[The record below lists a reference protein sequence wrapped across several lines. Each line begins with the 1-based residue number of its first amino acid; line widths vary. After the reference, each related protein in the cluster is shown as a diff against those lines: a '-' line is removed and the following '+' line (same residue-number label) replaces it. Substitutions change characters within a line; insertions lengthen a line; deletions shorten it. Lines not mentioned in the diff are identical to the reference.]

1 MVYRSV
7 NRLRRQFLNLW
18 LAQGISQ
25 FGDALLE
32 ITLPVWVGLVT
43 KSPTQVAGVA
53 AAELLP
59 AILVGPI
66 AGVIAERFN
75 PKNIMVFTDMLRA
88 LVVLLL
94 LEFHGAGTVY
104 LAYIVSFILSLGTR
118 IFIPAQSVLVRKTIR
133 DKDIQKAQGALHVA
147 SSISLALGPAL
158 GGTLLLS
165 MGPTPTVV
173 LDSGTFLVSTL
184 LLLKIRQGND
194 GLVVSKKSTSPTSV
208 TSIRQDVMVGLR
220 YLLESRPLVVVAV
233 VTAILTLVG
242 FIWFTVDV
250 FYVKNYLG
258 VPGEAVGYLWTA
270 SGIGD
275 LLAGLMIVPLAG
287 KLNSAYLVAGG
298 LFIRAIALI
307 FYSVIGHFGYAL
319 SICLFAGF
327 GDGMASIA
335 LSTMAMQYAS
345 PSVMGRVSSTL
356 DIVGQFSGIGATVLI
371 AAIGSSFTSQQ
382 DLLAGGILLSITTI
396 FVFSWMWWTKGH
408 YKVTHE

>member
-1 MVYRSV
+1 MAYRSV
-7 NRLRRQFLNLW
+7 DRSRRQFLDLW

-66 AGVIAERFN
+66 SGVIAERFN
-75 PKNIMVFTDMLRA
+75 PKIIMVLTDMLRA
-88 LVVLLL
+88 FAVLLL
-94 LEFHGAGTVY
+94 LNFHGASTAY
-104 LAYIVSFILSLGTR
+104 LAYIVSFLLSLGTR

-133 DKDIQKAQGALHVA
+133 EKDIQKAQGALHVA

-165 MGPTPTVV
+165 MGPTPAVI
-173 LDSGTFLVSTL
+173 LDSGTFVVSTIY
-184 LLLKIRQGND
+184 LLKIHHRND
-194 GLVVSKKSTSPTSV
+194 GLVTSKKWTSPTSV
-208 TSIRQDVMVGLR
+208 TSIRQDVVLGLR
-220 YLLESRPLVVVAV
+220 YLLETRPLVVVAV
-233 VTAILTLVG
+233 ATAILTFVG

-287 KLNSAYLVAGG
+287 KLNSVYLVAGG
-298 LFIRAIALI
+298 LFIRAIGLI
-307 FYSVIGHFGYAL
+307 FYSVIGHFRYAL
-319 SICLFAGF
+319 SICLIAGF
-327 GDGMASIA
+327 GDGMAAIA
-335 LSTMAMQYAS
+335 LSTMAMQYSS
-345 PSVMGRVSSTL
+345 PSVIGRVSATL
-356 DIVGQFSGIGATVLI
+356 DIVGQFSGIGATALI

-382 DLLAGGILLSITTI
+382 DLLAGGILLSITI
-396 FVFSWMWWTKGH
+396 LQFLFYLGCGGQ
-408 YKVTHE
+408 KVIMK